1 MYTKYVRYPNV
12 GNVSSHHSI
21 IAQLPQNIIIAI
33 LESGTINAE
42 SSCTICAG
50 WKERIAR
57 LAHLAMA
64 SRYFGSLKLERK
76 FAPFVINK
84 IILIL
89 LVAENMK
96 MIAEIYIYIYF
107 YKSLQ
112 VSYVLIDLLSVDVR
126 KNCQCVLK
134 IIQISNIVQQRVQ
147 RVSFLPIIIVHSQL
161 AYRYVPSLAFV
172 YSHRKKPL
180 LIKLH

>member
-1 MYTKYVRYPNV
+1 M
-12 GNVSSHHSI
+12 
-21 IAQLPQNIIIAI
+21 
-33 LESGTINAE
+33 
-42 SSCTICAG
+42 
-50 WKERIAR
+50 
-57 LAHLAMA
+57 AHLAMA

-107 YKSLQ
+107 FYKSLQ

-134 IIQISNIVQQRVQ
+134 IIQISNTYRPTTSST
-147 RVSFLPIIIVHSQL
+147 SFISANNNCTLSTS
-161 AYRYVPSLAFV
+161 VPLRSFFGI
-172 YSHRKKPL
+172 R
-180 LIKLH
+180 I